1 MEINKEENKQR
12 VLEWLTTPP
21 KGYEY
26 HFMRQGEAPNET
38 GEVLI
43 RTPDMTDDQW
53 AEIRHQ
59 HIMKH
64 GDF

>member
-12 VLEWLTTPP
+12 VLEWLTTPS
-21 KGYEY
+21 KGYKY
-26 HFMRQGEAPNET
+26 LFMKSSGKL
-38 GEVLI
+38 LI